1 MNRQS
6 EAAGSL
12 MFTVCTSTFDR
23 ADTLPRVYEGL
34 KQQTFRSFEWLV
46 MDDGSTDGTR
56 DLVHSWVNEAPF
68 PIRYF
73 YQPNSGKHVSEN
85 RAAGFAR
92 GTFITVLDSDDS
104 YLPTALETFASA
116 WESIEPSEREEFV
129 GIVALCADQEGSLIG
144 DPFPSD
150 LLDTTYTELRS
161 KHRVAGD
168 KAGCARID
176 VVRRFP
182 FPVFEGERRP
192 IEGLVYR
199 RIAREYRC
207 RCVNQ
212 IVKIVEYQPDGLSAS
227 GRRLWITSARTA
239 KLYFL
244 ESLTDGDL
252 GAGPRVRNYANHLR
266 FALHAGLGRQSW
278 IDSPSKFSWLVTAP
292 LGTLLYLRDRVLE
305 RLL

>member
-6 EAAGSL
+6 EAGERVR
-12 MFTVCTSTFDR
+12 FTVGTPTFDR
-23 ADTLPRVYEGL
+23 ADTLPRVYDSL

-46 MDDGSTDGTR
+46 IDDGSTDATR

-73 YQPNSGKHVSEN
+73 YQPNSGKHVCEN
-85 RAAGFAR
+85 RAARLAQ
-92 GTFITVLDSDDS
+92 GTFMAILDSDDW
-104 YLPTALETFASA
+104 YLPTALETFATA
-116 WESIEPSEREEFV
+116 WDSIEPSEREGFI
-129 GIVALCADQEGSLIG
+129 GIVAHCADPDGSLIG
-144 DPFPSD
+144 DTFPSD
-150 LLDTTYTELRS
+150 VLDTTYTELRS
-161 KHRVAGD
+161 KYRVTGD
-168 KAGCARID
+168 KAGCGRID
-176 VVRRFP
+176 VVRQFP

-227 GRRLWITSARTA
+227 VRRLWMTSARTA
-239 KLYFL
+239 KLYYL
-244 ESLTDGDL
+244 ESLTERDL
-252 GAGPRVRNYANHLR
+252 GAGPLLWNYANHFR

-278 IDSPSKFSWLVTAP
+278 IDSPSKFSWVVTAP
-292 LGTLLYLRDRVLE
+292 VGTVLYLRDRVRE
-305 RLL
+305 RWL